1 MRYFLEWLNI
11 ADLLVP
17 FVQFGEVLRELA
29 IVHQLHL
36 VEFAEENKVNDGKT
50 VACHVFMFLQLCIN
64 LFQELLLQLMKPQ
77 VESLLRL
84 LITGL
89 GSCVRLNDEHG
100 APLDELARVTANL
113 SIEVS
118 LHSCHSIFLSF
129 VYEYTH
135 STISCLKDPIMKN
148 PRGSDDLSLSVDDH
162 GNLLG
167 RIDISVLFL
176 EILLL
181 QRIDASV
188 VVRDIGVPAHG
199 NECTGVRAEHISVD
213 LKLAWPASSRSFR
226 LCGTATHFQTINY
239 YKNFLIYP
247 L

>member
-17 FVQFGEVLRELA
+17 FVQFGVVLRELA

-36 VEFAEENKVNDGKT
+36 VELAEVNKVNDGKT
-50 VACHVFMFLQLCIN
+50 VACQVFMFLQLIIN
-64 LFQELLLQLMKPQ
+64 LIQVLVLQLMKPQ

-89 GSCVRLNDEHG
+89 GSCVRLKDERG
-100 APLDELARVTANL
+100 APLDELARVIANI

-118 LHSCHSIFLSF
+118 LHNCHRIFLSF
-129 VYEYTH
+129 VYEFIH

-148 PRGSDDLSLSVDDH
+148 PRGSDDLSLSVHDH

-167 RIDISVLFL
+167 RIDISVLLL

-181 QRIDASV
+181 QRIDFSV
-188 VVRDIGVPAHG
+188 FVLDIGVPAHG

-213 LKLAWPASSRSFR
+213 LKLAWPTSSRSFR
-226 LCGTATHFQTINY
+226 LCGTATHIQTINY
-239 YKNFLIYP
+239 YKNILIYP